1 MKIVLTP
8 EWFLGKDVAID
19 IFSFVILFIFF
30 LLCLA
35 NYKMDKKKNF
45 VYLGGGFLLVAL
57 GQLST
62 ILTKLVLY
70 YDTVV
75 TQQIGQVIVTS
86 HILSSVDILY
96 HVGFFLNRFFTL
108 LGLFII
114 YKMLDKSKKTSD
126 IIIITYF
133 IILSALIGSEV
144 YYLYHLSVALFL
156 FLIIYK
162 YLKIWENNKNKNTLM
177 LIIAFFILALAH
189 FVLMLS
195 QIGTLFVFG
204 NILEL
209 ISYIIL
215 LFLIIKILRP
225 GDR

>member
-35 NYKMDKKKNF
+35 NYKIDKKKNF

-70 YDTVV
+70 YDTTV

-96 HVGFFLNRFFTL
+96 HLGFFLNRFFTL

-114 YKMLDKSKKTSD
+114 YKMLDKSKKTFD

-133 IILSALIGSEV
+133 IILSARKKRIELQKNLRYVSEV
-144 YYLYHLSVALFL
+144 LETGA
-156 FLIIYK
+156 IK
-162 YLKIWENNKNKNTLM
+162 AKKIASATMAEVKQKT
-177 LIIAFFILALAH
+177 
-189 FVLMLS
+189 
-195 QIGTLFVFG
+195 G
-204 NILEL
+204 
-209 ISYIIL
+209 
-215 LFLIIKILRP
+215 LRP
-225 GDR
+225 